1 MRTNAGAEE
10 LGPAE
15 RRVLADEV
23 ADALRNA
30 IVKGHFE
37 PGQRLIEHELATQ
50 LDVSRGP
57 VREALSRLSQEG
69 LVVVDRHRGATVA
82 ALSGSEAAEIY
93 SLRTVLEELA
103 GEWLCA
109 TATDEDFGALEGVL
123 ARFDELPRP
132 LTRQA
137 VAALDVE
144 FHDAIFRASHHERAS
159 RAWHSLRSQLILY
172 LVQQG
177 ALAADFTA
185 AWLDSHQRLLEV
197 LKTRDRGAAIQAIRA
212 HIRGPGG
219 PDAGPGGPDPGPASP

>member
-1 MRTNAGAEE
+1 MRTSTGAQE
-10 LGPAE
+10 LGPAA

-30 IVKGHFE
+30 IVKGLFE
-37 PGQRLIEHELATQ
+37 SGQRLIEHELATQ

-82 ALSGSEAAEIY
+82 ALSGSEVAEIY

-103 GEWLCA
+103 ADWLC
-109 TATDEDFGALEGVL
+109 TRATDQDFDVMEQVL
-123 ARFDELPRP
+123 AQFDELPRP

-144 FHDAIFRASHHERAS
+144 FHDAIFRASHHERAG
-159 RAWHSLRSQLILY
+159 RAWQALRSQLTLY

-177 ALAADFTA
+177 ALAGDFTA
-185 AWLDSHQRLLEV
+185 AWRNSHQKLLEV
-197 LKTRDRGAAIQAIRA
+197 LKTRERGLAVEAIRA
-212 HIRGPGG
+212 HIHGPSA
-219 PDAGPGGPDPGPASP
+219 PDAGTVSP